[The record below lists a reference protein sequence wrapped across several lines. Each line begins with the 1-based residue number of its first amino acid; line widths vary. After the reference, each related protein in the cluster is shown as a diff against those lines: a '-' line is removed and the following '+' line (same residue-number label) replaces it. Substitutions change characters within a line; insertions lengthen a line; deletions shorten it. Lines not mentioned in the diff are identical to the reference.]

1 MAKCLNDS
9 ISVTDMKYHV
19 TTFGCQMNEAD
30 SQRLASEMERLGLRA
45 TDAREEADVLV
56 VNTCVV
62 RQSAEDRAY
71 SYLHSIKPFKRDNP
85 NVIIG
90 VMGCLVGV
98 RGNTPMRKKFPFV
111 DVFMAPSDPQPMV
124 DLLLQ
129 RDGRALAERETAE
142 RFALQDEEVGPAAV
156 VGPAAGLA
164 QDPTTGQPG
173 GWPYMQLPEHER
185 GRRVTANVP
194 IVYGCS
200 HACAFCIIPFRRGVE
215 RSRRI
220 GEIAAEVRSLVEQ
233 GVKEVTLLGQIVDR
247 YGYDLLGDEYAIR
260 AYNPGAASGRPSQTL
275 PVRTPMAELL
285 RVLNDID
292 GLERIRFLTSHP
304 NWMTDEL
311 LDAVREL
318 PKVMP
323 HIEVPVQAGD
333 DDVLQRMRRGYTA
346 DDYRALIQRIR
357 EKAPGCGIATDIIV
371 GFCGET
377 EAQFQRTYDLLE
389 ELRLDV
395 IHIAKYSTRPN
406 TTAER
411 NLVDDVPEEEKERR
425 WQALNDQHE
434 RITAEINARFAG
446 QMVEVLVEDKHKGR
460 WRGRTPSNK
469 LVFFEDQDE
478 TRDWRGRL
486 ANVKINWTGAW
497 SMQGTL
503 DLDAA
508 PGTPQ
513 PAIVP
518 IQAIEPATA

>member
-1 MAKCLNDS
+1 
-9 ISVTDMKYHV
+9 MKYHV

-30 SQRLASEMERLGLRA
+30 SQRLASEMEKLGLRA
-45 TDAREEADVLV
+45 TDRREEADVLV

-71 SYLHSIKPFKRDNP
+71 SYLQSIRPLKRDKP
-85 NVIIG
+85 DVIIG
-90 VMGCLVGV
+90 VMGCMVGV
-98 RGNTPMRKKFPFV
+98 RGNALLRKKLPFV

-129 RDGRALAERETAE
+129 REGRALAERETAE
-142 RFALQDEEVGPAAV
+142 RFALQNEDVSVGQ
-156 VGPAAGLA
+156 AGSA
-164 QDPTTGQPG
+164 
-173 GWPYMQLPEHER
+173 PYVLLPEHER

-200 HACAFCIIPFRRGVE
+200 HACSFCIIPFRRGVE
-215 RSRRI
+215 RSRPLSDI
-220 GEIAAEVRSLVEQ
+220 VAETRSLVAQ
-233 GVKEVTLLGQIVDR
+233 GVREVTLLGQIVDR
-247 YGYDLLGDEYAIR
+247 YGYDLLGNDYAIR
-260 AYNPGAASGRPSQTL
+260 AYNPGAASGRPSQKL
-275 PVRTPMAELL
+275 PIRTPLADLL
-285 RVLNDID
+285 RRLNDID

-357 EKAPGCGIATDIIV
+357 EKVPGCSIATDIIV

-377 EAQFQRTYDLLE
+377 EAQFMRTYDLLE

-395 IHIAKYSTRPN
+395 VHIAKYSPRPN
-406 TTAER
+406 TTAAR
-411 NLVDDVPEEEKERR
+411 NLADDVPEEEKERR
-425 WQALNDQHE
+425 WQALNAQHE
-434 RITAEINARFAG
+434 RITAEINARYEG
-446 QMVEVLVEDKHKGR
+446 QTVEVLVEDRHKGR

-469 LVFFEDQDE
+469 LVFFEDAD
-478 TRDWRGRL
+478 TSRDWRGQL
-486 ANVKINWTGAW
+486 VNVCITWTGPW
-497 SMQGTL
+497 SMQGALVDT
-503 DLDAA
+503 AR
-508 PGTPQ
+508 
-513 PAIVP
+513 VS
-518 IQAIEPATA
+518 ATAPSAEVNALVLQSPGI